1 MPSYNKKNDT
11 KKPVK
16 RIKSKITVVIIW
28 TVIICIL
35 IAGITF
41 TYNVVMYNKYKKYD
55 EYIEKMDIYGY
66 SRMYDNKSP
75 KSSEKVTKS
84 EAIKMIVSTALN
96 VYSIEGIAPLNNPKY
111 DNEIWVNY
119 ANAMELLPESIDEKN
134 QNDRISYIDVLSI
147 LSKVKVNMLEL
158 NLDIEGKP
166 TFSDID
172 RYKNEQQTVLKDAVW
187 NKIID
192 NNTSNL
198 NGNRKIAKGE
208 LNELLIKFSEKY
220 RTMTLNSDDKF
231 VINDEKLP
239 YNFDDYPY
247 VLANVNKKIYET
259 KFYTEDIGK
268 SKIPIEIYADE
279 KENMASMSSIILQY
293 FDAILNVDY
302 ATIDIN
308 DFRWKVNQVSMYEF
322 GDDQI
327 QDYINYVKENKIKL
341 IGNAKIQMPIV
352 YFDGSK
358 YRARTIVEF
367 NVEQSNK
374 LENVLFSDNLTGNT
388 YKYDLGSNLKII
400 DVPFEKDNETGNVYI
415 CMGSINKNIAGDV
428 GILK

>member
-1 MPSYNKKNDT
+1 
-11 KKPVK
+11 
-16 RIKSKITVVIIW
+16 
-28 TVIICIL
+28 
-35 IAGITF
+35 
-41 TYNVVMYNKYKKYD
+41 
-55 EYIEKMDIYGY
+55 
-66 SRMYDNKSP
+66 
-75 KSSEKVTKS
+75 
-84 EAIKMIVSTALN
+84 
-96 VYSIEGIAPLNNPKY
+96 
-111 DNEIWVNY
+111 
-119 ANAMELLPESIDEKN
+119 
-134 QNDRISYIDVLSI
+134 
-147 LSKVKVNMLEL
+147 MLEL

-415 CMGSINKNIAGDV
+415 NKNIAGDV